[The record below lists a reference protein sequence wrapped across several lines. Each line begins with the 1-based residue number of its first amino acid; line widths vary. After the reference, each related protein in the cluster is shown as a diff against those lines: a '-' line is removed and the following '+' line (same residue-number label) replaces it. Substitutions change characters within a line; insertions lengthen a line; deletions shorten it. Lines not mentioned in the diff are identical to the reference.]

1 MDYVHENFTFKNLGI
16 YICLC
21 TGMRIGELC
30 ASRWQNIDMEERV
43 IKVRHII
50 QRIYITDE
58 GDKKYTKLILDTP
71 KTKESIRDIPLSSDL
86 VKIFIPIIK
95 VVNKE
100 YYILTN
106 EKNPISYKRAKE
118 ELAKAISNIKPD
130 FVLCLGKLAKKE
142 K

>member
-1 MDYVHENFTFKNLGI
+1 MDYVHENFTFKNLCI
-16 YICLC
+16 YIYLC

-30 ASRWQNIDMEERV
+30 ALRWQDIDMEERV

-106 EKNPISYKRAKE
+106 EKIRQNQ
-118 ELAKAISNIKPD
+118 ELIEITIKD
-130 FVLCLGKLAKKE
+130 YLLNLKYLI
-142 K
+142 